1 MQKILL
7 VFGLVL
13 FFHSF
18 LLAQDRKCGNNY
30 IPAYFDQNFMQK
42 AMQSSPTA
50 RLENQ
55 TYTIPIIFHLCYTE
69 SPTSATR
76 QVSQAQIQSQIEV
89 LNEDYNRF
97 NADTSKTRPMFRSV
111 AANANIRF
119 ELADIDPNG
128 NLLAEKGIARHKIS
142 KGNWDI
148 KSFRNTISTQTIFD
162 PKQYLNIWVLDSLIE
177 GGESYLGHAQFPDLS
192 GLAGLE
198 EKNGLETTDGVLI
211 LPRVLGSIRK
221 IPNLPLSERFAYGRT
236 LSHEIGH
243 FLGLLHTFHDGNA
256 SCSRDADYC
265 NDTPVLTS
273 PSNRIF
279 SCENDRIVCEKVAMH
294 ENFMDYTD
302 DICMNMF
309 TICQVQR
316 MRWVL
321 ENSPRRKELL
331 SSKVVTSGITAR
343 TELNI
348 KIYPNPASDV
358 LHIDF
363 SNNLHINKTQILNLL
378 GQSVWVSNQ
387 KQIENYVLNLPN
399 LPKGIY
405 FVHLETTQGLVVR
418 KLIIE

>member
-1 MQKILL
+1 MKQIFLYL
-7 VFGLVL
+7 IFLNNL
-13 FFHSF
+13 FI
-18 LLAQDRKCGNNY
+18 LAQDQKCGNTF
-30 IPAYFDQNFMQK
+30 IPHYFDQAIMQK
-42 AMQSSPTA
+42 AMQSSATA
-50 RLENQ
+50 RLESQ

-76 QVSQAQIQSQIEV
+76 KVSQAQIQSQIEV

-119 ELADIDPNG
+119 ELAEIDPNG
-128 NLLAEKGIARHKIS
+128 NLLTEKGIAKHKIS

-148 KSFRNTISTQTIFD
+148 DGFRNTICKQTIFD
-162 PKQYLNIWVLDSLIE
+162 PKQYLNVWVLDSLIE
-177 GGESYLGHAQFPDLS
+177 GGENYLGHAQFPDLS

-198 EKNGLETTDGVLI
+198 EKDGLETTDGILT
-211 LPRVLGSIRK
+211 LPRVLGSIHK
-221 IPNLPLSERFAYGRT
+221 ITDLPLSPRFAYGRT

-243 FLGLLHTFHDGNA
+243 FLGLLHTFHNGNA
-256 SCSRDADYC
+256 SCSQDADYC
-265 NDTPVLTS
+265 NDTPILTS

-279 SCENDRIVCEKVAMH
+279 SCENDRIVCGKVAMH

-331 SSKVVTSGITAR
+331 NSKVITGGTSAR
-343 TELNI
+343 NELNI
-348 KIYPNPASDV
+348 RIYPNPASDV

-363 SNNLHINKTQILNLL
+363 SDNLSIDKTQISNLL
-378 GQSVWVSNQ
+378 GQTIWVSNQ

-418 KLIIE
+418 KIIIQ